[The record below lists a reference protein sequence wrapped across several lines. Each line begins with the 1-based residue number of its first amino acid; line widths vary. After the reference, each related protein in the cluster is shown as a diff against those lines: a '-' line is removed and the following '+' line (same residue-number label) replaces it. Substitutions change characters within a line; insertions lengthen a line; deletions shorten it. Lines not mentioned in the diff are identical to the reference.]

1 MTLAQNIRDSSKW
14 LIGSNVVNQILQFA
28 FGIVLARLLVP
39 ADFGMIVTI
48 QIFTG
53 VIGLIAS
60 GGMGQALVRAK
71 TAGERDFQVVFTLQA
86 LICLAVFAGL
96 YLIAPAFA
104 GWFDEPLYEDLLRVS
119 AINFLLRPFLSIHT
133 SWLNREMR
141 FRDISIQNFI
151 AGIAGGLASIAMAMA
166 GLGVWSLVLGGLVGS
181 VASLLMVVRITPLR
195 ARPCFDP
202 SVARTHGS
210 YGIKITL
217 KDLAVYF
224 RKQTSNLIIAKLAGP
239 AMVGLFNK
247 GYSLATLPLTTIS
260 GPVFQPVFRTMS
272 AEQDKPDRI
281 KYLFFRMISLL
292 MLYTMPLYIGL
303 AWFAEPFIVVVYGEH
318 WRESAPVLQLLAPLG
333 LLYCIGHPCGA
344 VLAATNRVGREV
356 IVQLVTWAIV
366 AVGCFVG
373 LRWGLTG
380 AALGIVL
387 SQIYSTTHM
396 YYLATRCFRSG
407 ARDLVAA
414 VAPVLALNAILLA
427 TLGTIEW
434 LVPDTF
440 KTEWQALYLLAAT
453 AASALAYLVGLL
465 LLPIGTLSSEAGRIR
480 GLLRLAR

>member
-14 LIGSNVVNQILQFA
+14 LIGSNVTSQALQFA

-53 VIGLIAS
+53 VIGLLAS

-71 TAGERDFQVVFTLQA
+71 AAGEHDFQVVFTLQA
-86 LICLAVFAGL
+86 LICLVVFAGL
-96 YLIAPAFA
+96 FLVAPAFA
-104 GWFDEPLYEDLLRVS
+104 HWFGEPLYEDLLRVS
-119 AINFLLRPFLSIHT
+119 AINFLIRPFLSIHT

-141 FRDISIQNFI
+141 FKDVSIQNFI
-151 AGIAGGLASIAMAMA
+151 AGVASGLSSIAMAAA

-181 VASLLMVVRITPLR
+181 IASLLMVVRITPLR
-195 ARPCFDP
+195 ARVRFDR

-210 YGIKITL
+210 YGVKITL

-224 RKQTSNLIIAKLAGP
+224 RKQTSNLIITKLAGP

-247 GYSLATLPLTTIS
+247 GYSLATLPLTAIS
-260 GPVFQPVFRTMS
+260 GPVFQPVFRAMS
-272 AEQDKPDRI
+272 AEQDNPDKV

-292 MLYTMPLYIGL
+292 MLYTLPLYIGL
-303 AWFAEPFIVVVYGEH
+303 AWLAEPFIVVVYGEH
-318 WRESAPVLQLLAPLG
+318 WRDAAPVLQILAPLG

-356 IVQLVTWAIV
+356 VVQVVTWAIV
-366 AVGCFVG
+366 AVGCYVG
-373 LRWGLTG
+373 LKWGLAG

-396 YYLATRCFRSG
+396 YYLATRCFRSN
-407 ARDLVAA
+407 ARNLISAT
-414 VAPVLALNAILLA
+414 APVLTLNAILFA
-427 TLGTIEW
+427 TLIVVDV
-434 LVPDTF
+434 LVPAGF
-440 KTEWQALYLLAAT
+440 KTEWQAAYVLLAA
-453 AASALAYLVGLL
+453 AAAALAYLIALL
-465 LLPIGTLSSEAGRIR
+465 TMPFGSLTSEAGRIR
-480 GLLRLAR
+480 GLLRLSR